1 MQINFETR
9 LDDTMYYA
17 APETYSFT
25 DKIKVGIYND
35 LDIDFNTL
43 DV

>member
-1 MQINFETR
+1 
-9 LDDTMYYA
+9 MYYA